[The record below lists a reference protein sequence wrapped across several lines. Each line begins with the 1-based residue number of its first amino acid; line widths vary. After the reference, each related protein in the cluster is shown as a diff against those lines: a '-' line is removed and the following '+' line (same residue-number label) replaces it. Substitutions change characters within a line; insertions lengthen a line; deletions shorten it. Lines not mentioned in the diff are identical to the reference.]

1 MRGLEYILRDLSL
14 LPLLLISE
22 QFLVFWYKHPGIMAS
37 NDICASV
44 QDRTF
49 GPWAQ
54 QCRGAFDFTLLF
66 EESVLTLVP
75 LCIMIL
81 FAPFRIAYLFRK
93 KRKVEDTPLVH
104 MKIVS
109 AFHIAILL

>member
-1 MRGLEYILRDLSL
+1 
-14 LPLLLISE
+14 
-22 QFLVFWYKHPGIMAS
+22 MAS
-37 NDICASV
+37 NDILCASV
-44 QDRTF
+44 EDRTF

-66 EESVLTLVP
+66 EESILTLVP

-81 FAPFRIAYLFRK
+81 LAPFRIAYLFKK

-109 AFHIAILL
+109 ALHIVILL